1 MERPVISTPI
11 LLDAA
16 HTAEPTAKVTTATSK
31 MIFRPQ
37 ISESLA
43 QTGVAAAVDNRYADP
58 IHV

>member
-1 MERPVISTPI
+1 
-11 LLDAA
+11 
-16 HTAEPTAKVTTATSK
+16 VTTATSK